1 MGNATNG
8 TSAATRIT
16 ALMVV
21 AALTH
26 GLLHAGGTIDDAYI
40 SFRYAA
46 NLARGVGLVFN
57 VGERVEGFSN
67 PLWTI
72 LAAGC
77 LRLGGDPVVVLP
89 LVALACFVALVPL
102 LRVSG
107 RTLAPDQDHAGLGAA
122 GLVAASMSMAFYA
135 SSGLETVPYALC
147 LTAALTALLRK
158 QARAFVGLTLLAWTL
173 RPEAALLGLCGL
185 LWFAWDEAP
194 PRRQALRIAL
204 GFAALGLPLLAAR
217 YGYFHDVV
225 PNTARAKPPSLALGI
240 AYLRSA
246 WPLLPVVALG
256 CIGAWRG
263 GTLHRRLLA
272 LWFLHVAAVVAAGGD
287 WMPAHRMFLPTLPWL
302 ALCAD
307 KALVES
313 LVSFRGRP
321 GIPRA
326 VAGLCIACTLGW
338 VGLNARDTHA
348 ATALIETRRTV
359 DGLRTHT
366 LLRLRDRGARRMGLY
381 DIGLSGYVA
390 LDVTITDLGGLTD
403 RRIAAMPGHMGQ
415 KAVPPEYAAERD
427 PEVFFFTSPMPSREV
442 ARSVP
447 VPVAPR
453 FGGERS
459 LWESPWF
466 QREYRHLCTLDLLGF
481 QLLHAFVRKDDHR
494 FDDVPD
500 NVCRRPPLWPD
511 LLRP

>member
-1 MGNATNG
+1 VRDATPA
-8 TSAATRIT
+8 TSAATRTT
-16 ALMVV
+16 ALVV
-21 AALTH
+21 VGALLH

-57 VGERVEGFSN
+57 VGERVEGFTN
-67 PLWTI
+67 PLWTL

-77 LRLGGDPVVVLP
+77 IRLGTDPVVVMP
-89 LVALACFVALVPL
+89 LLALVCLMALVPV
-102 LRVSG
+102 LRAAG
-107 RTLAPDQDHAGLGAA
+107 RTLTPEHDHAGLGAA
-122 GLVAASMSMAFYA
+122 GLVAASMAMAFYA
-135 SSGLETVPYALC
+135 SSGLETVPYTLC
-147 LTAALTALLRK
+147 LAAALTALLRR

-185 LWFAWDEAP
+185 LWFARDESP
-194 PRRQALRIAL
+194 PRHLSLRIAL

-217 YGYFHDVV
+217 YGYFHDLV
-225 PNTARAKPPSLALGI
+225 PNTARAKPPSLALGL
-240 AYLRSA
+240 AYLRTA

-256 CIGAWRG
+256 CFGAWRG

-272 LWFLHVAAVVAAGGD
+272 LWALHVAAVVVAGGD

-307 KALVES
+307 KVLVEALHS
-313 LVSFRGRP
+313 LRGRP
-321 GIPRA
+321 EMPRA
-326 VAGLCIACTLGW
+326 VAGLCLTAALVW
-338 VGLNARDTHA
+338 VGLNVRDTRD
-348 ATALIETRRTV
+348 ATAAIETRRMV
-359 DGLRTHT
+359 DSLRTHT
-366 LLRLRDRGARRMGLY
+366 LLRLRARGARRMGLY
-381 DIGLSGYVA
+381 DIGLSGYMA

-403 RRIAAMPGHMGQ
+403 RRIAAQPGHLGD
-415 KAVPPEYAAERD
+415 KPVPPAYAAERD
-427 PEVFFFTSPMPSREV
+427 PEVFFFTSPMPTREV
-442 ARSVP
+442 ARTVP
-447 VPVAPR
+447 IPVAPH

-481 QLLHAFVRKDDHR
+481 QLLHTFVRRGDHR

-500 NVCRRPPLWPD
+500 TVCRRPPLWPE